1 MRQEDNL
8 AFFFRNLANIHK
20 NSVDAGRIGDL
31 AVFHRD
37 VEVGA
42 NEHPFAGKV
51 HIVECPERG
60 HGRCSRHMS
69 FPMAAATSIMRF
81 EKPHSLSYQDRT
93 RTNVPSIT
101 LV

>member
-1 MRQEDNL
+1 MP
-8 AFFFRNLANIHK
+8 FFFRNLANIHE
-20 NSVDAGRIGDL
+20 NPVDAGRVGDL
-31 AVFHRD
+31 SVFHRD

-42 NEHPFAGKV
+42 NEHPFAGEV

-81 EKPHSLSYQDRT
+81 EKPHSLSYQART
-93 RTNVPSIT
+93 RTNVPSMT